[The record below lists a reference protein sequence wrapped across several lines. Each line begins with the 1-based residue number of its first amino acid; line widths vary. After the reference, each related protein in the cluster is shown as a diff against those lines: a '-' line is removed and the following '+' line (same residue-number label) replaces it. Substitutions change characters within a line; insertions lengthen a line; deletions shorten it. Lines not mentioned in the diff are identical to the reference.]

1 MVKKNLYLTFIF
13 SQNKKIHG
21 QRYPFHHSSFHRRR
35 SYRGE
40 RRNLEN
46 GGEGEGGGGVCV
58 QRWRTVGRSRAA
70 SKETMAIHLMKIS
83 GRMPIT
89 PMITDPGIIG
99 MRLRF
104 RIRIRVSRR
113 RSRAESIRGHES
125 IYNTD
130 ARTGPSAHC
139 NREDTHRMGLNSGP
153 CTLC

>member
-1 MVKKNLYLTFIF
+1 MAKKNLYLTFIF
-13 SQNKKIHG
+13 SHKKIHG
-21 QRYPFHHSSFHRRR
+21 PVRDTLFITPPSIDGGSEGARGETLKMVGERE
-35 SYRGE
+35 GE
-40 RRNLEN
+40 RRS
-46 GGEGEGGGGVCV
+46 VCV

-113 RSRAESIRGHES
+113 RSRAGSIRGHES
-125 IYNTD
+125 I
-130 ARTGPSAHC
+130 
-139 NREDTHRMGLNSGP
+139 
-153 CTLC
+153 

>member
-1 MVKKNLYLTFIF
+1 MA
-13 SQNKKIHG
+13 
-21 QRYPFHHSSFHRRR
+21 
-35 SYRGE
+35 RGE
-40 RRNLEN
+40 TLKMVEERER
-46 GGEGEGGGGVCV
+46 GGGGVCV